1 MHGRAIAEVMIGI
14 TDVCFLLR
22 CALTRNWTWL
32 RAGWAPVGLVWWAW
46 LVLCS
51 LPFPVLG
58 LGEGGVGSS
67 LQAIAAVR
75 FLVFTAALEHA
86 VLREKSARRWMYGVL
101 AACAAYI
108 ALHCIVQFLTGHNL
122 YGDGFGIAGELTGP
136 FDKPRAGPPLSRILL
151 PVVIPPA
158 ALLLARRR
166 PVSTVSAYALLL
178 LASCLM
184 VLINQRM
191 PAVLTG
197 FGLAVCALLL
207 PRLRAV
213 MLAAL
218 AAGCA
223 LVAVSAVVAR
233 ATWDRLVLQ
242 FSGQLEHF
250 GASHY
255 GFLFRRS
262 IVIAEQHPWN
272 GRGFDGFR
280 TGCPLARYGES
291 ALEAARAHFA
301 VADVCAPHPHNF
313 YLQALTDAG
322 IPGLLLF
329 CALALA
335 WLMPLGRGLWRNPAA
350 LRVGLF
356 AAILIQLWPIASTS
370 SFFSMPM
377 AGWLFLLL
385 GWALAESR
393 HPLAA

>member
-1 MHGRAIAEVMIGI
+1 MHGRAIAEVTIGI

-58 LGEGGVGSS
+58 LRRGRRRLEPASHRRRPLPGFHGRAGTCR
-67 LQAIAAVR
+67 AA
-75 FLVFTAALEHA
+75 
-86 VLREKSARRWMYGVL
+86 RESARRWMYGVSGRL
-101 AACAAYI
+101 RRLHRS
-108 ALHCIVQFLTGHNL
+108 ALHRAVPHRSQPVRRWV
-122 YGDGFGIAGELTGP
+122 GIAGELTGP

-166 PVSTVSAYALLL
+166 PASTVSAYALLL

-280 TGCPLARYGES
+280 TRLSAGPLRGISARSRAGAFRGRRCLRAAPAQFLFAGPNGCGNPRPA
-291 ALEAARAHFA
+291 ALLRAGLGVADAARARL
-301 VADVCAPHPHNF
+301 VAQSGGAQSRSLRGHP
-313 YLQALTDAG
+313 
-322 IPGLLLF
+322 
-329 CALALA
+329 
-335 WLMPLGRGLWRNPAA
+335 
-350 LRVGLF
+350 
-356 AAILIQLWPIASTS
+356 
-370 SFFSMPM
+370 
-377 AGWLFLLL
+377 
-385 GWALAESR
+385 
-393 HPLAA
+393 